1 MDFVQRLPIPYW
13 LTYLVLFIL
22 QGFFNHVVAW
32 IDGWLP
38 TGQFNALT
46 LLFPLWLWG
55 PLAIITHLD
64 LVAMDSLSSFS
75 PLLQVDEERLN
86 KLKVEFT
93 TIPSRSV
100 ILSGIFWLIIYL
112 LTTFVTYQ
120 AFYVGYGLGR
130 LVTVVI
136 FVEGLIS
143 YTTGSIIYYHSLR
156 QLRLVNRT
164 VKMVDHFNLF
174 QLDPVYAFSRLTA
187 QIGVAWMF
195 MLSLTLLVFPIQL
208 TNLPVL
214 MVWVLQVILAIA
226 AFVLP
231 LWFVHRRLVSEKRR
245 RMAEINL
252 RVESTSDRFHH
263 ALDKSEMVEAVQLNN
278 VMNGLN
284 IERNVVIS
292 LPTWPWRPGTLTGFL
307 TAIVLP
313 IILFIIQRIVVKWL
327 GG

>member
-1 MDFVQRLPIPYW
+1 MSKSENPM
-13 LTYLVLFIL
+13 
-22 QGFFNHVVAW
+22 
-32 IDGWLP
+32 
-38 TGQFNALT
+38 
-46 LLFPLWLWG
+46 G
-55 PLAIITHLD
+55 PPQTPPD
-64 LVAMDSLSSFS
+64 
-75 PLLQVDEERLN
+75 
-86 KLKVEFT
+86 KTK
-93 TIPSRSV
+93 
-100 ILSGIFWLIIYL
+100 
-112 LTTFVTYQ
+112 
-120 AFYVGYGLGR
+120 
-130 LVTVVI
+130 
-136 FVEGLIS
+136 
-143 YTTGSIIYYHSLR
+143 
-156 QLRLVNRT
+156 
-164 VKMVDHFNLF
+164 
-174 QLDPVYAFSRLTA
+174 
-187 QIGVAWMF
+187 
-195 MLSLTLLVFPIQL
+195 
-208 TNLPVL
+208 LPVL